1 MLIKKIT
8 YTDYNGEERTEE
20 FYFSL
25 NKAEIIRMNMSKRG
39 GMEEYIKRMIAENDP
54 EKLTIMF
61 EELILLGYGIKSED
75 GRKFVKSK
83 ELSEDFKNTAA
94 YAELFIELTSDTNA
108 IINFL
113 VGMLPADIG
122 AEVSKMDLKSLPSV

>member
-25 NKAEIIRMNMSKRG
+25 NKAELLRMNMSKRG
-39 GMEEYIKRMIAENDP
+39 GMEEYLKRMIDENDP
-54 EKLTIMF
+54 EKLTSMF
-61 EELILLGYGIKSED
+61 EELILSGYGIKSED
-75 GRKFVKSK
+75 GKKFMKSK

-94 YAELFIELTSDTNA
+94 YAELFFELASDTNA
-108 IINFL
+108 ITNFL
-113 VGMLPADIG
+113 IGMLPADL
-122 AEVSKMDLKSLPSV
+122 ATEVSKMDLKSLPST